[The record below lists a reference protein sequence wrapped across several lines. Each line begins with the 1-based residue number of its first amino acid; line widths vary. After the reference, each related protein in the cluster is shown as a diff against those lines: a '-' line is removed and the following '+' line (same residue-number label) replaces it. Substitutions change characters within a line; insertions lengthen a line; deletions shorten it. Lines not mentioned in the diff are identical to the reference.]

1 MGNKYIKLTTF
12 KCDVNV
18 KDIFKFTIYYR
29 REVDFSPETI
39 KSVLNSFDNSEEVN
53 ILINKLKNLI
63 DLPTNEILSEENIF
77 KNITERSLRN
87 DIFNIIYQIKSIFIN
102 MLDGTSVSS

>member
-1 MGNKYIKLTTF
+1 MLF
-12 KCDVNV
+12 
-18 KDIFKFTIYYR
+18 
-29 REVDFSPETI
+29 ETI